1 MKKIINV
8 LLTLGLLVTL
18 VGCSN
23 EKYENGEV
31 QIFLPGEY
39 ISDDVIKMFEDE
51 YNIDVNI
58 TLFESNESMYTKLL
72 TGATFDIVIP
82 SDYMIERLIKEDMVM
97 KFDKS
102 KITCLDE
109 LYDGV
114 KNMDFDPNNDYSI
127 PYFWGNTG
135 IVYDSTIVDQK
146 DVETDGW
153 AVLKNPKYKGQ
164 IYMYDS
170 IRDMFMIA
178 EKDLGFSMNTNNDEE
193 IQKAYDWLVEV
204 AKTMDPAFASD
215 ECIDGL
221 ATGEKAMGF
230 MYNGDAALII
240 SENENMRFYA
250 PTNSGVNYFVDS
262 MMILKDAENVENA
275 YKFINFITSYD
286 AALENSSFVGYSS
299 VNAEVL
305 KTLSS
310 EGGDYYGN
318 EAYIPRERNAKD
330 EVFHNDEKTL
340 ATISEL
346 WTKVK
351 YASGE

>member
-1 MKKIINV
+1 MKRLVSLILAV
-8 LLTLGLLVTL
+8 GLLISM
-18 VGCSN
+18 VGCSSN
-23 EKYENGEV
+23 KYENGEV

-39 ISDDVIKMFEDE
+39 ISDDVISMFEKE
-51 YNIDVNI
+51 YHVKCNI
-58 TLFESNESMYTKLL
+58 TVFDSNESMYTKLL
-72 TGATFDIVIP
+72 TGVSYDIVIP

-102 KITCLDE
+102 KLTCLGE

-114 KNMDFDPNNDYSI
+114 KNMDFDPNNDYSV

-135 IVYDSTIVDQK
+135 IVYDQTLVDTK
-146 DVETDGW
+146 DVETEGW
-153 AVLKNPKYKGQ
+153 AVLKNPKYKGM

-178 EKDLGFSMNTNNDEE
+178 EKDLGYSMNTADQNELNDAFNWLNE
-193 IQKAYDWLVEV
+193 ISEKME
-204 AKTMDPAFASD
+204 PAFASD

-230 MYNGDAALII
+230 MYSGDAANIL
-240 SENENMRFYA
+240 SRNENMRFYA
-250 PTNSGVNYFVDS
+250 PVNSGVNYFVDS
-262 MMILKDAENVENA
+262 MMILKNAENVENA

-286 AALENSSFVGYSS
+286 GAYENSLYVGYAS
-299 VNAEVL
+299 VNKDVLVALTAED
-305 KTLSS
+305 
-310 EGGDYYGN
+310 GDYYGN
-318 EAYIPRERNAKD
+318 EAYIPRARTSKD

-340 ATISEL
+340 EIISEL

-351 YASGE
+351 FTSGE